1 MKDKIID
8 EIRLIRRKLDQV
20 IEKNPKKFS
29 DEIKAIQKKYQERLV
44 TLGPRH
50 QKKSAA

>member
-8 EIRLIRRKLDQV
+8 EIRAVRKKLDKV
-20 IEKNPKKFS
+20 IEKDPKKFKE
-29 DEIKAIQKKYQERLV
+29 DIAAIQKKYRNRLV

-50 QKKSAA
+50 SKKTAA